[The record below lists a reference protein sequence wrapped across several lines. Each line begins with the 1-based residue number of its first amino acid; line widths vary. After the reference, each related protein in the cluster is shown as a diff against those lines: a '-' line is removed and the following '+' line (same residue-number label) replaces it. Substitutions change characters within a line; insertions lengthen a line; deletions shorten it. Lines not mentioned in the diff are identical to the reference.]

1 MKRPLY
7 GGGVILRNQ
16 GQARKGVGTG
26 CLEIGMEV
34 CGRGGEDSRW
44 GGLGSLVRGTE
55 LGLKIWG
62 PLERWVKGGYLPG
75 YGSRK

>member
-1 MKRPLY
+1 
-7 GGGVILRNQ
+7 
-16 GQARKGVGTG
+16 
-26 CLEIGMEV
+26 MEV

-62 PLERWVKGGYLPG
+62 PFGKVGEGWVP
-75 YGSRK
+75 SRLWQ